1 MKKIMLFLGVIVV
14 LFAGVAYLT
23 NQQNEEK
30 TKESNNPYGDKKL
43 YPETIAQLDD
53 PNYQTIITME
63 NLEKKL
69 SAGEDVT
76 VYFYSPTCPHC
87 KKATPIL
94 MPLAKDMNIEIDQL
108 NVLEYEQAWD
118 IFKIEGTPTLIR
130 FEDGRETARVTGGRD
145 KQEYQDWL
153 DEHVSKK

>member
-1 MKKIMLFLGVIVV
+1 MKKIILFLGVIVV

-30 TKESNNPYGDKKL
+30 TKGSNNPYGDKSLK
-43 YPETIAQLDD
+43 PETIAQLDD
-53 PNYQTIITME
+53 QNYQNIITME

-69 SAGEDVT
+69 SAGEDLT

-94 MPLAKDMNIEIDQL
+94 MPLAKDMDIEIEQL

-118 IFKIEGTPTLIR
+118 IFKIEGTPTLIH
-130 FEDGRETARVTGGRD
+130 FENGQETARVTGGRD
-145 KQEYQDWL
+145 KQEYEEWL
-153 DEHVSKK
+153 GEHVKK